1 MELRKTRLVF
11 VTTVPITLEAFFR
24 GQFVYWKQKG
34 FEVIAISSPGTLL
47 ETLRDRES
55 VMVFPVPMI
64 RGLSP
69 ISDLLAIL
77 RLYWLFKRLKPEIVH
92 ASTPKAGFVGMIAA
106 TLAGVPVRI
115 FTLRGL
121 MSEMDGRLK
130 AVLRWM
136 EKLTCKLAHTVTAN
150 SGSVAKMCVS
160 NRFCSQEKLLVLG
173 HGSSNGVD
181 ASDVFNPDKTPITCT
196 NALRAEYGIPE
207 SAKVIG
213 FVGRIVKDKG
223 IFELAN
229 AWVTLRR
236 KHLDSYLMIVGKPE
250 ARDAA
255 LKQIIDDW
263 GYDERVVFTGWI
275 PRERM
280 ATHCGIMDV
289 LALPTYREGFPN
301 VVLEAAATGVPVVAS
316 KVTGCVDAVVD
327 GVTGTLVPA
336 KDPVALADAIE
347 KYIVDP
353 ELRRRHGQAGR
364 TRALNDF
371 QPEMIWNDLHDLYI
385 KMLKEKGLPI
395 PKPMD

>member
-34 FEVIAISSPGTLL
+34 FEVIATSSPGTEL
-47 ETLRDRES
+47 EALRDREP
-55 VMVFPVPMI
+55 VTVFPVRMI

-106 TLAGVPVRI
+106 TLTGVPVRV

-136 EKLTCKLAHTVTAN
+136 EKLTCWLAHAVTAN
-150 SGSVAKMCVS
+150 SRSVAKMSVN
-160 NRFCSQEKLLVLG
+160 NRLCDQEKLLVLG

-181 ASDVFNPDKTPITCT
+181 ASDVFNPENTLITCT
-196 NALRAEYGIPE
+196 NALRAEYGVPE

-250 ARDAA
+250 ARNEA
-255 LKQIIDDW
+255 LRRVIDDW
-263 GYDERVVFTGWI
+263 EHDERVVFTEWV

-280 ATHCGIMDV
+280 ATHYGIMDI

-301 VVLEAAATGVPVVAS
+301 VVLEAAAMGVPVVATR
-316 KVTGCVDAVVD
+316 VTGCLDAVVD

-353 ELRRRHGQAGR
+353 ELRRQHGQAGR
-364 TRALNDF
+364 IRALNDF
-371 QPEMIWNDLHDLYI
+371 RPEMIWNDLHDLYI
-385 KMLKEKGLPI
+385 KLLKEKGLPI
-395 PKPMD
+395 PKPLD